1 MRGSA
6 PRRVAV
12 VFALSALMIL
22 VASPPAALGLSFDR
36 ATYPTG
42 ITAFS
47 VAAADFNGDS
57 DPDLAVVNLD
67 SDTVS
72 ILVGAPGG
80 TFTGPTNLAAGGRP
94 IGVAT
99 GDFNGDSDPDLAI
112 GNNSTRTVSILLGGP
127 GATFTGPTPFT
138 TAGGSEH
145 VAIGEFN
152 GDSDPDLAVANR
164 FNDNVSV
171 LLGEA
176 GGGTFSPRVN
186 YSAGTDPLGVA
197 VADFNGDLDPDIVV
211 TDYSSPPNVTVLE
224 GQAGGAFG
232 NASQV
237 SAGQNPVGVAVA
249 EFNGDSDPDLAIT
262 NFQGGNV
269 SVLLGTAGSGFTAPT
284 NYFTHAGPHAV
295 AVGDLNG
302 DTDLDLAVA
311 NASGGNMSILL
322 GAAGSTFVDHG
333 DFPIGPGPR
342 SVLIRDFNQDGKL
355 DLALATNAGLVTL
368 LAVDSTSFSID
379 DVTQAE
385 GNSGETDFTFT
396 VRTSGPTSD
405 ATAVTYRTI
414 DGTATVAGSDYTAV
428 SPQTLTFAPNQ
439 ASKMVTV
446 KVTGDTAP
454 EADEDFR
461 VLLSD
466 PVNASIADGSG
477 TGAIAD
483 DDYTG
488 YARPKGA
495 SPLRAALVPAYAS
508 CASPNRSHGPPLAFG
523 SCNPPQQTSSELT
536 VGSPDANGAAA
547 NSLGFV
553 RLSALVGVP
562 STPEDEAD
570 LRVATSITDVR
581 RTSDLAD
588 YTGEVQV
595 VLTARLTDLLG
606 SGTGDERQTTEDFPF
621 RVTVPCAATGST
633 ATGSACAL
641 TTTADSLMPGAVPEG
656 KRSIWALAGVHVD
669 DGGPD
674 SDADTLG
681 DNTLFATQGV
691 FVP

>member
-99 GDFNGDSDPDLAI
+99 GDFNGDSDPDLAV

-211 TDYSSPPNVTVLE
+211 TDYSGPPNVTVLE

-311 NASGGNMSILL
+311 NASGSNMSILL

-333 DFPIGPGPR
+333 DFPLGSGPR
-342 SVLIRDFNQDGKL
+342 SVLTRDFNQDGKL
-355 DLALATNAGLVTL
+355 DLALATDAGLVTL
-368 LAVDSTSFSID
+368 LAVDSPSFSID
-379 DVTQAE
+379 DVAQAE

-405 ATAVTYRTI
+405 ATAVTYRTV
-414 DGTATVAGSDYTAV
+414 DGTATAAGSDYTTV
-428 SPQTLTFAPNQ
+428 PPQTLTFTPQETA
-439 ASKMVTV
+439 KTVTV
-446 KVTGDTAP
+446 KVPGDIAL
-454 EADEDFR
+454 ENDEDFG
-461 VLLSD
+461 VVLSD
-466 PVNASIADGSG
+466 PVNAVIADGTGVG
-477 TGAIAD
+477 TITD
-483 DDYTG
+483 DDHVG
-488 YARPKGA
+488 YPRPKGA
-495 SPLRAALVPAYAS
+495 SPLRTSLVPAYTA
-508 CASPNRSHGPPLAFG
+508 CASPNRTHGTPLAFA
-523 SCNPPQQTSSELT
+523 SCNPPQHQSSQLT
-536 VGSPDANGAAA
+536 TGTADANGAQA
-547 NSLGFV
+547 NSVGFV
-553 RLSALVGVP
+553 RLSAIVGTP
-562 STPEDEAD
+562 SNPEDEAD
-570 LRVATSITDVR
+570 IRITMSITDVR
-581 RTSDLAD
+581 HRSDLAD
-588 YTGEVQV
+588 YTGEVK
-595 VLTARLTDLLG
+595 LFLPTRLTDRVG
-606 SGTGDERQTTEDFPF
+606 SGGGDEPQT
-621 RVTVPCAATGST
+621 VTDALLRAPASCAATASSSIGST
-633 ATGSACAL
+633 CSL
-641 TTTADSLMPGAVPEG
+641 TTTMDSISPGAVQEG
-656 KRSIWALAGVHVD
+656 KRSIWALDQVRVD
-669 DGGPD
+669 DGGAD
-674 SDADTLG
+674 GDAGTEG
-681 DNTLFATQGV
+681 DNTPFARQGI
-691 FVP
+691 FIP